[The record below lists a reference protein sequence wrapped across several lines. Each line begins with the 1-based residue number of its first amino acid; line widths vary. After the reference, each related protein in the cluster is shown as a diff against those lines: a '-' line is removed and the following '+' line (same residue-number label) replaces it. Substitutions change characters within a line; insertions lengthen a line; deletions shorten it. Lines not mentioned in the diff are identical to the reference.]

1 MQQFPRVPFPPFD
14 PHREKKRSK
23 IHRSSYDPRDHL
35 FLFFKRD
42 RERERKRG
50 RGVPLLTT
58 IRMIL
63 YIYICV
69 PEEDP
74 RRRSFSPENHSHLC
88 SPPPVIDS
96 PRTCTDDTRS
106 ERSVKSTQQG
116 FVCFYRTLDPGP
128 NEEVT
133 RRGGGRKRDDPTDS
147 ITLMYIYMCIPA
159 DIRIAEGDPV
169 SESRDLHSTPPV
181 VETD

>member
-1 MQQFPRVPFPPFD
+1 MQQFPPFP
-14 PHREKKRSK
+14 RSTSRKKKDRRS
-23 IHRSSYDPRDHL
+23 IDRRIL
-35 FLFFKRD
+35 EITFFFSLKET
-42 RERERKRG
+42 ERERKRG

-147 ITLMYIYMCIPA
+147 ITLMYIYICVYQLILGSRRVIQCP
-159 DIRIAEGDPV
+159 RAEI
-169 SESRDLHSTPPV
+169 STPLPP
-181 VETD
+181 

>member
-1 MQQFPRVPFPPFD
+1 MGGYRVQQFPPFP
-14 PHREKKRSK
+14 RSTSRKKKDRRS
-23 IHRSSYDPRDHL
+23 IDRRIL
-35 FLFFKRD
+35 EITFFFSLKET
-42 RERERKRG
+42 ERERKRG

-116 FVCFYRTLDPGP
+116 FVCFYAPHSRSWTERRS
-128 NEEVT
+128 NEE
-133 RRGGGRKRDDPTDS
+133 GGRKEAGRS
-147 ITLMYIYMCIPA
+147 
-159 DIRIAEGDPV
+159 
-169 SESRDLHSTPPV
+169 H
-181 VETD
+181 

>member
-23 IHRSSYDPRDHL
+23 IHRSSYSRDHL

-42 RERERKRG
+42 REREEEGKG
-50 RGVPLLTT
+50 SSSTYHHSNDP
-58 IRMIL
+58 I

>member
-14 PHREKKRSK
+14 PHREKKNRRS
-23 IHRSSYDPRDHL
+23 IDRRIL
-35 FLFFKRD
+35 EITFFFSLKET
-42 RERERKRG
+42 ERERKRG

-116 FVCFYRTLDPGP
+116 FVCFYAPHSRSWTERRR
-128 NEEVT
+128 NEE
-133 RRGGGRKRDDPTDS
+133 GGGRKRDDPTDS
-147 ITLMYIYMCIPA
+147 ITLMYIYVCIPA

>member
-1 MQQFPRVPFPPFD
+1 MGGYRVQQFPPFP
-14 PHREKKRSK
+14 RSTSRKKKDRRS
-23 IHRSSYDPRDHL
+23 IDRRTIL
-35 FLFFKRD
+35 EITFFFSLKET
-42 RERERKRG
+42 ERERKRG

-106 ERSVKSTQQG
+106 ERSVKSTQLCL
-116 FVCFYRTLDPGP
+116 FLPHSRSWTERRR
-128 NEEVT
+128 NEE
-133 RRGGGRKRDDPTDS
+133 GGGRKRDDPTDS

>member
-1 MQQFPRVPFPPFD
+1 MGGYRVQQFPRVPFPPFD

-116 FVCFYRTLDPGP
+116 FVCFYAPHSRSWTERRR
-128 NEEVT
+128 NEE
-133 RRGGGRKRDDPTDS
+133 GGRKEAGRS
-147 ITLMYIYMCIPA
+147 
-159 DIRIAEGDPV
+159 
-169 SESRDLHSTPPV
+169 H
-181 VETD
+181 